1 MSSVER
7 YGKVRQR
14 WDPPLAGDEQIVMRQ
29 QGSYLSGRSWK
40 LGHLYLTDRRLLF
53 SQAGRLALDLPLSD
67 VTRLGFQER
76 PFILATKTCLC
87 LSYHNGAR
95 GRSREATVI
104 TANLAAWTQ
113 RLAEVLTSLGVDFEG
128 PEGLNGNDAAPEKQ
142 TSRSHRI
149 ELEDLE
155 RAAADLDP
163 TSAELIWY
171 LWEQRHARIE
181 ELRQVTGAPSHMHV
195 LSRIRETINPVA
207 RRLLGQPLLVFE
219 SRRTDPWT
227 GEVVPFS
234 WWLCREAERRPKI
247 EPAAD
252 VFDEGE
258 QVVVVMELAGVEEE
272 KIQVHA
278 ERKRL
283 IVTAGHWPTCEIDLP
298 VPVDGRRI
306 TTHFQ
311 NNVLQVRLEKRTSS

>member
-1 MSSVER
+1 MSE
-7 YGKVRQR
+7 R
-14 WDPPLAGDEQIVMRQ
+14 WDPLIAGDEQIVLHQ
-29 QGSYLSGRSWK
+29 QGAYLSGRSWK
-40 LGHLYLTDRRLLF
+40 LGHLHLTDKRLLF
-53 SQAGRLALDLPLSD
+53 SQAGRLALDLSLSK
-67 VTRLGFQER
+67 VTGLGFWKR
-76 PFILATKTCLC
+76 PFILATKTCLR
-87 LSYHNGAR
+87 LSSRNGSGDQR
-95 GRSREATVI
+95 RETTII
-104 TANLAAWTQ
+104 TGDLEAWTR
-113 RLAEVLTSLGVDFEG
+113 RLAEVLTGLGVDFEG
-128 PEGLNGNDAAPEKQ
+128 PEGLNGNDAAPKTQ

-155 RAAADLDP
+155 QAAADLDP

-278 ERKRL
+278 ERKLL
-283 IVTAGHWPTCEIDLP
+283 IVTAGHLPTWEIGLP
-298 VPVDGRRI
+298 VPVDGARI
-306 TTHFQ
+306 TTRFQ
-311 NNVLQVRLEKRTSS
+311 NNVLQVRLPKRASS